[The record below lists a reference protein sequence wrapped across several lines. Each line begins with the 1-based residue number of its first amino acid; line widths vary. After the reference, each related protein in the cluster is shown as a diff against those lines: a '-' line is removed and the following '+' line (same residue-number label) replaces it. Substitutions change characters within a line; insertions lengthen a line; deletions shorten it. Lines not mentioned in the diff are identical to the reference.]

1 MSATSGAASPT
12 PGGVIGGAELVLVQ
26 PKGLENNSDKGRT
39 SQPALDLS
47 VPACNATKEVYINKQ
62 ICICKKFFVSLKPS

>member
-26 PKGLENNSDKGRT
+26 PKGLENNSDEGRT

-47 VPACNATKEVYINKQ
+47 VPACNATKEV
-62 ICICKKFFVSLKPS
+62 